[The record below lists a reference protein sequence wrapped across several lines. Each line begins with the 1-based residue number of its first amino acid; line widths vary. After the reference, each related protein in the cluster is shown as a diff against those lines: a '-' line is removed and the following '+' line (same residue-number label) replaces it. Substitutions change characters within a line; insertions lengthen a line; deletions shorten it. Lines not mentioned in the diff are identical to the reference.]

1 MDIKNR
7 ITGEVYFVTDT
18 VVDWV
23 DIFTRPIYKQIIIK
37 SLQYCQKKKIDNFC
51 LGIYD
56 KLYAYDCGI

>member
-23 DIFTRPIYKQIIIK
+23 DIFSCPIYRPINFE
-37 SLQYCQKKKIDNFC
+37 SL
-51 LGIYD
+51 
-56 KLYAYDCGI
+56 LY